1 MAGLDQ
7 KKPDQRQNEGQAK
20 MYSLQTLDDL
30 MEIVHCVISLEK
42 QRCLKIRLWIYGG
55 LGLPHSG
62 SLSSM
67 SIKKAA
73 VPKDQ
78 AVDLRRKRQD
88 VYLAA
93 ESGKSFFDNR
103 IWKRF
108 D

>member
-1 MAGLDQ
+1 MHPVVVEQAFFRYNFISNSDATWLDWI
-7 KKPDQRQNEGQAK
+7 KKWPDQRQA
-20 MYSLQTLDDL
+20 
-30 MEIVHCVISLEK
+30 V
-42 QRCLKIRLWIYGG
+42 LKIRLWIYGG
-55 LGLPHSG
+55 LGLPHNG

-93 ESGKSFFDNR
+93 EFGKSFFDNR